1 MYQIDAPGAV
11 SSLPPPAPAG
21 TPGYFT
27 GGDPATSTPA
37 TILDSD
43 WFNAVMMELINVV
56 EAAGIPLAKADN
68 TQLLQALQKL
78 CLPQAGVSC
87 FSVKQLT
94 AQAFSAGVPS
104 TVNFQAKQFD
114 DLNEFSLVS
123 GLFVATNPGFYSFN
137 ASIHGT
143 SNGTANRILDLYV
156 NNVPRVRMQEADGS
170 VLSSSLA
177 GSSGPVQ
184 LAAGDNVRVV
194 YSTSVAD
201 TLDTGATLTYF
212 SGVRV
217 K

>member
-1 MYQIDAPGAV
+1 MYQIDAPGAAT
-11 SSLPPPAPAG
+11 SLPTPKPAG

-27 GGDPATSTPA
+27 GGNPATGTPA
-37 TILDSD
+37 TILDED
-43 WFNAVMMELINVV
+43 WFNAVMIELINVV
-56 EAAGIPLAKADN
+56 EAAGLSLEKTDN

-78 CLPQAGVSC
+78 SLPQAGVSC

-123 GLFVATNPGFYSFN
+123 GLFVATNPGFYNFN

-143 SNGTANRILDLYV
+143 SNSTANRILDLYV
-156 NNVPRVRMQEADGS
+156 NNLPRVRMQEADGS

-201 TLDTGATLTYF
+201 TLDTGAPLTYF